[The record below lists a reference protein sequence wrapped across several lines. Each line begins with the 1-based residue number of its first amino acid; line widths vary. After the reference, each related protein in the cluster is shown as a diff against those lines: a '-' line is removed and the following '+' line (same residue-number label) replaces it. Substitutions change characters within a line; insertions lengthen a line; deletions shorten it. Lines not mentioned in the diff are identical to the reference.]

1 MNNTTQI
8 YKLVT
13 TCVYI
18 NSRKGYKFVYS
29 IEYTRL
35 NARKDISAKL
45 AIQVQEKV
53 AVQVMLMEMASLKV
67 VQ

>member
-1 MNNTTQI
+1 
-8 YKLVT
+8 
-13 TCVYI
+13 VYI